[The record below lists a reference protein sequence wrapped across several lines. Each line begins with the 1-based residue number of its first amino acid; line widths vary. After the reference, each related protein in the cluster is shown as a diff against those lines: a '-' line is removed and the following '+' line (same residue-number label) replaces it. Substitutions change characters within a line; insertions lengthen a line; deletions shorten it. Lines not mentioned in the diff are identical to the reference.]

1 MLPSIEAAKK
11 VAKLID
17 PTLGYLLGESSDTNV
32 LRDTA
37 MLKRLNDINELPER
51 DKNCVLYTI
60 DHLLAS
66 VKTQAVYK

>member
-11 VAKLID
+11 VAKLTD
-17 PTLGYLLGESSDTNV
+17 PTVGYLLGYSDDTNV

>member
-1 MLPSIEAAKK
+1 MLHSIDAAKK

-17 PTLGYLLGESSDTNV
+17 TTVGYFLGESNYTNV

-51 DKNCVLYTI
+51 DKDCVLYTV
-60 DHLLAS
+60 DHLLAP